1 MDGGYQTSG
10 RHCITRLGSLL
21 LPRSG
26 RESSRSSPRFGLAS
40 NAGLA
45 YSVLSTQSGEVITR
59 EYEPAHVDSPQI
71 DARPDSMGREIW
83 GGNRQRRGCL
93 GRWMMATEGM
103 VYVVDD
109 DLSVREALRGLIRS
123 VGLRCET
130 FASAAEFLRYP
141 RPEDPACLVLDVQL
155 PDASG
160 LDLVGV
166 LDAEEAPIPIIFITG
181 HGTIPMS
188 VRAMKSGAV
197 EFLTKPFRE
206 EDLITAMRQAL
217 ERESSARQERAELA
231 GLRAR
236 MDKLTPREREVL
248 GLVVA
253 GRMNKQIAAEL
264 GTAEQTIKQ
273 HRGRVMK
280 KLGVDSV
287 AELVRLAERV
297 VPR

>member
-1 MDGGYQTSG
+1 MVA
-10 RHCITRLGSLL
+10 
-21 LPRSG
+21 
-26 RESSRSSPRFGLAS
+26 E
-40 NAGLA
+40 
-45 YSVLSTQSGEVITR
+45 
-59 EYEPAHVDSPQI
+59 
-71 DARPDSMGREIW
+71 DAI
-83 GGNRQRRGCL
+83 
-93 GRWMMATEGM
+93 

-109 DLSVREALRGLIRS
+109 DLSVREALRSLIRS

-141 RPEDPACLVLDVQL
+141 RAEDPSCVVLDVQL

-160 LDLVGV
+160 LDLMGV

-188 VRAMKSGAV
+188 VRAMKSGAM

-206 EDLITAMRQAL
+206 EDLIAAMRQAL
-217 ERESSARQERAELA
+217 KRDSAARQQRAELA
-231 GLRAR
+231 GLQAR
-236 MDKLTPREREVL
+236 MKRLTPREREVL

>member
-1 MDGGYQTSG
+1 MAA
-10 RHCITRLGSLL
+10 
-21 LPRSG
+21 
-26 RESSRSSPRFGLAS
+26 E
-40 NAGLA
+40 
-45 YSVLSTQSGEVITR
+45 
-59 EYEPAHVDSPQI
+59 
-71 DARPDSMGREIW
+71 DAI
-83 GGNRQRRGCL
+83 
-93 GRWMMATEGM
+93 

-109 DLSVREALRGLIRS
+109 DLSVREALRSLIRS

-141 RPEDPACLVLDVQL
+141 RAEDPSCVVLDVQL

-160 LDLVGV
+160 LDLMGV

-188 VRAMKSGAV
+188 VRAMKSGAM

-206 EDLITAMRQAL
+206 EDLIAAMRQAL
-217 ERESSARQERAELA
+217 ERDSATRQQRAELA

-236 MDKLTPREREVL
+236 MKRLTPREREVL